1 MAVNPYLQGM
11 ADDISRRSNTAL
23 QQGLQGIRSNSVM
36 NGGFG
41 GSRQGVAEGA
51 AISGAADS
59 LQGNLANMYNTD
71 YQASQNRAAQLQ
83 AAQLAAESARYSA
96 DQSLAASKYGSDM
109 NFNVAGLN
117 NTTALRGQDLQSQ
130 LGYAG
135 LANQMGI
142 AGLNNSTQRDI
153 ATMQNQLGYAGL
165 QNQANIAGGQLG
177 LGYAGLQNQADIAG
191 MQNQLGYA
199 GLANQLGI
207 AGLNSSTQRD
217 IANMQNQTTQRGQDQ
232 NYNLGLGGLA
242 NQRDLGMGNLA
253 LGFQNSNNS
262 YDLGLRQNDLGYAGL
277 DANIAQNNF
286 NNQMAGANLGL
297 NIYDRQQQ
305 ANNLGLTAGGA
316 IQNTPL
322 NYWSQFSNAA
332 NSIGQGYGTQT
343 ASGGGGSPL
352 MGALGGAQLG
362 SKLASSWGGSGQ
374 FQPGQMGQAV
384 ADNTAWY
391 NNQIGF

>member
-71 YQASQNRAAQLQ
+71 YQASQNRE
-83 AAQLAAESARYSA
+83 AQLAAARMAAEASRYAA
-96 DQSLAASKYGSDM
+96 DQSLAGSKYGADM

-117 NTTALRGQDLQSQ
+117 NTTAMRGQDLQSQ

-135 LANQMGI
+135 LQNQLGI

-153 ATMQNQLGYAGL
+153 A
-165 QNQANIAGGQLG
+165 
-177 LGYAGLQNQADIAG
+177 G
-191 MQNQLGYA
+191 MNNA
-199 GLANQLGI
+199 TAI
-207 AGLNSSTQRD
+207 
-217 IANMQNQTTQRGQDQ
+217 RGQDQ
-232 NYNLGLGGLA
+232 SYNLGLGNLA
-242 NQRDLGMGNLA
+242 NAQQQTANAYDLGKGNLA
-253 LGFQNSNNS
+253 LGVQNSNNA

-286 NNQMAGANLGL
+286 NNQMTGANLGL
-297 NIYDRQQQ
+297 NIYDRVQQ

-322 NYWSQFSNAA
+322 NYWQQFSQGA

-352 MGALGGAQLG
+352 MGAIGGAQLG
-362 SKLASSWGGSGQ
+362 SKLASSFGGSGQ

-384 ADNTAWY
+384 ADNSAWY